1 MNKKGFATST
11 IVFALLSVFLISIS
25 ILLVTITNTNRTK
38 NALNEKV
45 VSNIEYGNSSIN
57 DIEQRLEELEN
68 TTLKLDN
75 VYPVGSIYMSNNLK
89 TVEEVHNAL
98 GGTWEKYSEGRTIIG
113 DGTSTDVNGNV
124 TTYKIGETGG
134 NSNVSNI
141 SIEHIHTYDKTTSG
155 TYSTI
160 ISHKHSTNSYTITR
174 DNLTSDTIIFG
185 DVQNYNHKTNNA
197 LHFSTGK
204 WGYYGGETA
213 EAVPLYMTTYAWGK
227 PIDIGDT
234 SVVGNSSGS
243 ISLKYSSVN
252 TSNMNTNNKIDAQD
266 PYIVTY
272 IYKRVK

>member
-68 TTLKLDN
+68 NTLKLDN

-113 DGTSTDVNGNV
+113 DGTTTDESGNALV
-124 TTYKIGETGG
+124 YNANQTGG
-134 NSNVSNI
+134 NTTQI
-141 SIEHIHTYDKTTSG
+141 LKT
-155 TYSTI
+155 
-160 ISHKHSTNSYTITR
+160 
-174 DNLTSDTIIFG
+174 DNLPSH
-185 DVQNYNHKTNNA
+185 NHDIPS
-197 LHFSTGK
+197 LTGATK
-204 WGYYGGETA
+204 ET
-213 EAVPLYMTTYAWGK
+213 
-227 PIDIGDT
+227 
-234 SVVGNSSGS
+234 
-243 ISLKYSSVN
+243 KYSSKISGDGRFSLNGGGDGSAVVLGSTEGYGAYLTLVTPALSLTTN
-252 TSNMNTNNKIDAQD
+252 KSKTTICINCNSTSFSVQD